1 MTTKNSLTLLVCGD
15 VNTSADV
22 RALFEK
28 GSPEAVFGQ
37 LAGRIKSADLSIANL
52 ECALSDTAPAREK
65 IGPVLRG
72 RERDAAVLKNAGFDL
87 LGCANN
93 HIKDCGATGTLDTLA
108 ACARAGLSTTGAGRH
123 AQESAQPARIEKNG
137 WSIGVFAVA
146 EQEFNTATSDGAGA
160 HVFDPLN
167 DLERLRLLKETCDY
181 VIVLYHGGIE
191 YYPFPSPSLQNTCR
205 ALVRNGADLVL
216 CQHSH
221 VIGTL
226 ETYEGG
232 EILYGQGNTLFGH
245 KAGKPTWNV
254 GLAVEVALDQGADK
268 KAKITLVPI
277 GCESDGQVNLLPDH
291 KAQEC
296 LDSLALRS
304 KQATDPAWL
313 QENWGRFCDSIAP
326 QQIPFLLGLGRW
338 LARANRILRGKV
350 VRMFFGRKQLLTT
363 LNVIR
368 CDAHRDVA
376 LTALQRT
383 LDTE

>member
-1 MTTKNSLTLLVCGD
+1 MTKKNSLTVLVCGD
-15 VNTSADV
+15 VSTSADV
-22 RALFEK
+22 RALFEED
-28 GSPEAVFGQ
+28 SPEAVFGQ
-37 LAGRIKSADLSIANL
+37 LTDRIKSADLSIANL
-52 ECALSDTAPAREK
+52 EYVLSDTAPAREK
-65 IGPVLRG
+65 IGPALRG
-72 RERDAAVLKNAGFDL
+72 PEKDAEILKHAGFDL

-108 ACARAGLSTTGAGRH
+108 ACARVGLSTTGAGRH
-123 AQESAQPARIEKNG
+123 AQEAAQPARIEKDG

-146 EQEFNTATSDGAGA
+146 EQEFNTATSDEAGA

-191 YYPFPSPSLQNTCR
+191 YHPFPSPSLQNTCR
-205 ALVRNGADLVL
+205 ALVRHGADLVL

-221 VIGTL
+221 IIGTL

-232 EILYGQGNTLFGH
+232 KILYGQGNTLFGH

-254 GLAVEVALDQGADK
+254 GLTVEVALEQGPDVE
-268 KAKITLVPI
+268 AKITLLPI
-277 GCESDGQVNLLPDH
+277 GCDPDGQVDLLPHD

-296 LDSLALRS
+296 LDALALRS

-313 QENWGRFCDSIAP
+313 EENWGQFCDTAAP
-326 QQIPFLLGLGRW
+326 QQIPSLLGLGRW
-338 LARANRILRGKV
+338 LARANRIFRGKV
-350 VRMFFGRKQLLTT
+350 VRMLFGRRQLLTT
-363 LNVIR
+363 LNVVR

-376 LTALQRT
+376 LTALQRS